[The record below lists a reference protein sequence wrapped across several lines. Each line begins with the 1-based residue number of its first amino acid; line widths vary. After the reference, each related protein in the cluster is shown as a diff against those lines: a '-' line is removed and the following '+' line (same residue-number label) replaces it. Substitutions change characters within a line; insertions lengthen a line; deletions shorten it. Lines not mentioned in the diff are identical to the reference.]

1 MAEISVYVLIVSLTA
16 AISMQVY
23 SILKIQEV
31 YRKTKGLIQHHHDL
45 LEIKEVINLD
55 MQLAVL
61 YLVLFGLLIVAVV
74 LHFMQGMAVQG
85 IAILFIFGIITL
97 PVGLFGK
104 HFENKIK
111 SMEVKSDD
119 PKITE
124 TFQRYLVQW
133 KQARFTLSD

>member
-1 MAEISVYVLIVSLTA
+1 MAEISIYVLIMSLVA
-16 AISMQVY
+16 ALSMQVY

-31 YRKTKGLIQHHHDL
+31 CRKTKGLIQRQHDL
-45 LEIKEVINLD
+45 LEVKQVINLN
-55 MQLAVL
+55 MKLAVL
-61 YLVLFGLLIVAVV
+61 YLVLFGLLIIAVV
-74 LHFMQGMAVQG
+74 LHFLQGMAVQG
-85 IAILFIFGIITL
+85 ITILFIFGVITL

-104 HFENKIK
+104 HFENKIR
-111 SMEVKSDD
+111 SMKVTSDD